1 MWFGKQETVMEEQ
14 SWVMAK
20 KCVSRERVLC
30 IYRTLL
36 AAQEE

>member
-1 MWFGKQETVMEEQ
+1 
-14 SWVMAK
+14 VMAK

-36 AAQEE
+36 AAQKE